1 VKVQALFFKIGKVIN
16 RKKITKVIV
25 VMFIITLV
33 LVVFSVFVNPVIM
46 DTVELKSKALAT
58 SAMNSSIADVVMSS
72 IVYDDLVNYY
82 QPDVS
87 DYTAGNVIYQLTE
100 LAEGEH
106 TLVFKVWDNAN
117 NSSSKTLNFKVSKTV
132 EPKIYDI
139 YTNANPASTSATF
152 FISHDRPSTM
162 MTVTL
167 DIFDMGGQK
176 VWSKSTTSVSDFMTP
191 VQIDWNLTDMAGR
204 RVQRGI
210 YLYRATI
217 SIDDSQETTMT
228 KKIAVTAQ

>member
-1 VKVQALFFKIGKVIN
+1 MYGWDENAEEDLDGPNINLLALNSDAFKDGGVVNDSPVLLAHVQDDSGINISTSGIGHQM
-16 RKKITKVIV
+16 TV
-25 VMFIITLV
+25 VL
-33 LVVFSVFVNPVIM
+33 
-46 DTVELKSKALAT
+46 DGEK
-58 SAMNSSIADVVMSS
+58 
-72 IVYDDLVNYY
+72 VYDDLVNYY